1 MEKQINIKGIKLNYR
16 QVGNGDPM
24 IIMHGWGCD
33 SSAMALFE
41 RVGAEHHTVYNLDL
55 SGFGKSQEP
64 PTPWT
69 VEDYTQ
75 MLEAFVEAQGISSP
89 ILLGHSF
96 GGRVAILYASRNEVS
111 KLILVDAAGVKPR
124 RSLSY
129 YIKVYSF
136 KLARRI
142 YPLIIGKEKAG
153 KKIEAMRAKRG
164 SDDYKSSSPVMRQVL
179 VKAVNTDLKHVM
191 PSISAPT
198 LLIWG
203 EEDTATPMRDARIM
217 NKLIA
222 NSRLVSFAGAGH
234 FSFVDNPYQV
244 TAAVRRFIQHKD

>member
-1 MEKQINIKGIKLNYR
+1 MEKQIDIKGITINYR
-16 QVGNGDPM
+16 QQGAGAPM

-33 SSAMALFE
+33 SGAMALFE
-41 RVGAEHHTVYNLDL
+41 RVGAEHHTVYNIDL
-55 SGFGKSQEP
+55 PGFGKSQEP
-64 PTPWT
+64 ATPWT

-75 MLEAFVEAQGISSP
+75 MLEAFVQALNITEP

-96 GGRVAILYASRNEVS
+96 GGRVAILYASRNKAN

-136 KLARRI
+136 KLARHI
-142 YPLIIGKEKAG
+142 YPLIVGKENAN

-164 SDDYKSSSPVMRQVL
+164 SADYKSSSPLMRQVL

-191 PSISAPT
+191 PAISAPT
-198 LLIWG
+198 LLVWG

-217 NKLIA
+217 NKLIK

-244 TAAVRRFIQHKD
+244 TAAVRRFIQPQ